1 MAASSFRGLSHPLA
15 SVHITPISASVVTLA
30 LPLLS
35 VKTFSTSL
43 LQGYLSL
50 DGGIS
55 TLIIQD
61 NLHVSKCFT

>member
-15 SVHITPISASVVTLA
+15 CDHITPISASVVTLA

-61 NLHVSKCFT
+61 NLHVSKGFT